1 MAVESMLTREELIAL
16 FDRRQEAL
24 DNMDASALSID
35 YADDC
40 VVESPGRHAEKVA
53 VDRARRAWFEAFP
66 DLKHQTERLIIDG
79 AHVVQLM
86 TIEGTDIGFMGL
98 PSGKSFKA
106 PAVFIYDSAI
116 AKSTRNRIYDFTG
129 VLIQIGLLK
138 AAGLAGCNRPSL
150 AVCRSSGWM
159 RY

>member
-24 DNMDASALSID
+24 DNMDASALSSD

-40 VVESPGRHAEKVA
+40 LVESPAAGTLKGAAA

-66 DLKHQTERLIIDG
+66 DLKYQTERLIIDG
-79 AHVVQLM
+79 PHVVQLM
-86 TIEGTDIGFMGL
+86 TIEGTDIGGFMGL

-106 PAVFIYDSAI
+106 PAVFIYEFRDRKI
-116 AKSTRNRIYDFTG
+116 VRETRIYDFTG

-138 AAGLAGCNRPSL
+138 AKPA
-150 AVCRSSGWM
+150 
-159 RY
+159 